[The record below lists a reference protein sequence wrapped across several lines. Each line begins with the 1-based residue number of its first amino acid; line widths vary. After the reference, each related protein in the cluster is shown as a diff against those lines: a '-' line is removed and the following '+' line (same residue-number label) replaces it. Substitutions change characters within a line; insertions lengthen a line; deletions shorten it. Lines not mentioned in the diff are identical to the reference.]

1 MIVMLFTSA
10 GLAIVEKALVAL
22 VLRPSGSSLSG

>member
-1 MIVMLFTSA
+1 MIVMLFTGA
-10 GLAIVEKALVAL
+10 GMTLIEEKLVAL

>member
-10 GLAIVEKALVAL
+10 GVTIITKASVAL

>member
-10 GLAIVEKALVAL
+10 GLAIIEEKFVAL

>member
-1 MIVMLFTSA
+1 MIVMLYTSA
-10 GLAIVEKALVAL
+10 GMAIIAKASVAL